1 MPKDNS
7 PFANLQKPL
16 IQRQEAIVNAS
27 NQPLT
32 HTYPM
37 NQLAQ
42 ALHPASQHL
51 IIKRII
57 DHPNAGAR
65 SFVLGPD
72 SKRGTAKLA
81 YFQAGQYI
89 SIRMKIGKSYITR
102 PYAISSSP
110 KDALNGK
117 YMITIKKVPNGF
129 ATNYIWDNWKI
140 GTPITVSAPQ
150 GQLFYEPL
158 RDAKTII
165 GIAGGSGITPFYAMS
180 QAIADGT
187 NDNNLIILYGSRSH
201 DTILLYDELAK
212 LAKLSPKIQLVN
224 VLSDDPTAAE
234 FEHGFINRKLVQ
246 KYTPASGDY
255 SVFISG
261 PSVMYQF
268 VTKELESL
276 HLPSGAIRH
285 ELNGNNRQPT
295 DFPGYPAQAAG
306 KLFRLVVKTREQELT
321 IPARADESILIA
333 LERAGI
339 IAPSACRSGVCG
351 ACRSRV
357 LQGTTFTPA
366 ELDGRRAA
374 DKKYGY
380 VYTCVTYP
388 TSDLSIEVPVHDLAL
403 EM

>member
-1 MPKDNS
+1 MPKDNN
-7 PFANLQKPL
+7 PFVNLQKPL
-16 IQRQEAIVNAS
+16 IQRQGAIANAS
-27 NQPLT
+27 NQPLPQ
-32 HTYPM
+32 TYPM

-57 DHPNAGAR
+57 NHPNAGAR

-72 SKRGTAKLA
+72 PKRGTAKLA

-89 SIRMKIGKSYITR
+89 SVRMKIGQSYITR

-129 ATNYIWDNWKI
+129 ATNYIWDNWHV
-140 GTPITVSAPQ
+140 GTSVTVSAPQ
-150 GQLFYEPL
+150 GQLFYEPV

-165 GIAGGSGITPFYAMS
+165 GIAGGSGITPFYAMA

-201 DTILLYDELAK
+201 DTILLGDELAK
-212 LAKLSPKIQLVN
+212 LTKQSSKIKVVN
-224 VLSDDPTAAE
+224 VLSDDPMATG
-234 FEHGFINRKLVQ
+234 FEHGFINRALVQ
-246 KYTPASGDY
+246 KFAPANGDY

-268 VTKELESL
+268 VTKELASL
-276 HLPSGAIRH
+276 HLPAGAIRH
-285 ELNGNNRQPT
+285 ELNGNNRRPA
-295 DFPGYPAQAAG
+295 DFSGYPAQAAG
-306 KLFRLVVKTREQELT
+306 KLFHLVVKTREQELT
-321 IPARADESILIA
+321 IPALADESILVA

-339 IAPSACRSGVCG
+339 IAPSSCRSGACG

-380 VYTCVTYP
+380 VYTCIAYP
-388 TSDLSIEVPVHDLAL
+388 TSDLSIEVPVRDFAL